1 MNDRPMELV
10 KQPGFCVLAALL
22 CLSLAGCATSPKI
35 QRLNGGY
42 EEVIH
47 PGKSGDPADTRV
59 SLRYRAANGRIIPI
73 WPSLYSTDGA
83 IEGNLAIFVGDKAYV
98 SSDPDDPRGT
108 KPRLFAVQPPDLP
121 LDITDEVLWY
131 WSKASGK
138 DFARAVQ
145 LFNLATPV
153 ARGDKLE
160 VQLEFW
166 ADENGWPDSAT
177 LQLDWRQVSEIM
189 RTVKIKGTLHK
200 DLRWSTPY
208 IEN

>member
-1 MNDRPMELV
+1 MELTKKLV
-10 KQPGFCVLAALL
+10 SCVLPALL
-22 CLSLAGCATSPKI
+22 CIGLVGCATPPRI

-47 PGKSGDPADTRV
+47 PDKSGDPADARV
-59 SLRYRAANGRIIPI
+59 SLRYRAANGRFISI
-73 WPSLYSTDGA
+73 WPSLYGTDGA
-83 IEGNLAIFVGDKAYV
+83 IKGNVAIFVGDKAYV
-98 SSDPDDPRGT
+98 SSDPDDARGR

-138 DFARAVQ
+138 DFAKAVQ

-153 ARGDKLE
+153 ANGDKLE

-166 ADENGWPDSAT
+166 ANENGWPDNST
-177 LQLDWRQVSEIM
+177 LQLDWNQVSEIM
-189 RTVKIKGTLHK
+189 NTVKARGTLHK
-200 DLRWSTPY
+200 DLRWGTPY
-208 IEN
+208 IGN